1 MMMMSKS
8 GFGKFLAGVAVGV
21 GIGVLIA
28 PKKDQKQDMI

>member
-1 MMMMSKS
+1 MKMSKG
-8 GFGKFLAGVAVGV
+8 GFGKFLAGVAVGI